1 MKSHYLQLFRY
12 NFAINRKLILC
23 LSGQGIKIPEA
34 MKLLSHIYNAQ
45 QVWLSRI
52 RPNFVPQVPGIWDV
66 YHLGD
71 LEIKLEESEKSWLR
85 FLESL
90 PRIDKVFSE
99 EILYVNSKGERFQST
114 LHDILFHLINHGTHH
129 RAQISTLLRQ
139 HQITPPATD
148 YIFWVRE
155 K

>member
-1 MKSHYLQLFRY
+1 MKAHFLQLFRY
-12 NFAINRKLILC
+12 NFVINRKL
-23 LSGQGIKIPEA
+23 LSAYNQHDINIPEA
-34 MKLLSHIYNAQ
+34 MKLLSHVCNAQ

-52 RPNFVPQVPGIWDV
+52 RPNFVQAVPEIWEV
-66 YHLGD
+66 YSTDELT
-71 LEIKLEESEKSWLR
+71 ERMEASERSWMR

-90 PRIDKVFSE
+90 PKIDEVFSE
-99 EILYVNSKGERFQST
+99 QVVYTNSKAERFEST

-129 RAQISTLLRQ
+129 RAQISTLFRQ
-139 HQITPPATD
+139 NGITPPPTD